1 MNPIK
6 KLNISVVVII
16 LVILLPTSSMGQGM
30 PVYDNTNFI
39 SLAKQLVESAKQTSQ
54 LLKTVEFLKEQKDHI
69 EQVSTTVRQLN
80 AVKKLVKNNQQLLNM
95 VNRDVKSIIN
105 SPYITYEE
113 IPQVITS
120 FEDILVYAMESISY
134 VDKILTS
141 HFLKMTDAERAT
153 LLKVHESQSD
163 ELLVE
168 VSLKTKRYKEVIS
181 FRKMQ
186 EKINS
191 RITQF

>member
-1 MNPIK
+1 
-6 KLNISVVVII
+6 
-16 LVILLPTSSMGQGM
+16 
-30 PVYDNTNFI
+30 
-39 SLAKQLVESAKQTSQ
+39 
-54 LLKTVEFLKEQKDHI
+54 
-69 EQVSTTVRQLN
+69 
-80 AVKKLVKNNQQLLNM
+80 
-95 VNRDVKSIIN
+95 
-105 SPYITYEE
+105 
-113 IPQVITS
+113 
-120 FEDILVYAMESISY
+120 
-134 VDKILTS
+134 
-141 HFLKMTDAERAT
+141 MTDAERAT

>member
-6 KLNISVVVII
+6 KLNISVVVMI

-141 HFLKMTDAERAT
+141 HF
-153 LLKVHESQSD
+153 
-163 ELLVE
+163 
-168 VSLKTKRYKEVIS
+168 
-181 FRKMQ
+181 
-186 EKINS
+186 
-191 RITQF
+191 